1 MVPGNGW
8 QLGKF
13 IVDIQNQSCRE
24 IWREEEKTVHKKP
37 AANRKV
43 VKKPAANVQMAVDDR
58 LGVIKKPAANDDD
71 DDDDDDD
78 DRLGVIKKPAANV
91 QMAVI
96 GKKPAAKIE
105 VKKQVEK
112 KPATKTQTTK
122 KNMAAKRHP
131 AA

>member
-58 LGVIKKPAANDDD
+58 LGVIKKPAAN
-71 DDDDDDD
+71 
-78 DRLGVIKKPAANV
+78 V

>member
-1 MVPGNGW
+1 MLFEKPWPMVPGNGW

-43 VKKPAANVQMAVDDR
+43 VKKPAANVQTAVDDT
-58 LGVIKKPAANDDD
+58 DDQ
-71 DDDDDDD
+71 
-78 DRLGVIKKPAANV
+78 LGVIKKPAANV
-91 QMAVI
+91 QMAVNVADDREVS
-96 GKKPAAKIE
+96 KKPAANME
-105 VKKQVEK
+105 VKKQVKK

>member
-1 MVPGNGW
+1 MLFEKPWPMVPGNGW

-13 IVDIQNQSCRE
+13 IVDLQNQSCRE
-24 IWREEEKTVHKKP
+24 IWREEEKTVRKKP
-37 AANRKV
+37 AARRKV
-43 VKKPAANVQMAVDDR
+43 V
-58 LGVIKKPAANDDD
+58 
-71 DDDDDDD
+71 
-78 DRLGVIKKPAANV
+78 KKPAANV

-122 KNMAAKRHP
+122 KNMVAKKHP

>member
-1 MVPGNGW
+1 MFFEKPWPMKPGNGW
-8 QLGKF
+8 EMGKL
-13 IVDIQNQSCRE
+13 IIDVRNQQCRE
-24 IWREEEKTVHKKP
+24 IWRQEEKTVRKKP

-43 VKKPAANVQMAVDDR
+43 VKKPAANVQMAVD
-58 LGVIKKPAANDDD
+58 G
-71 DDDDDDD
+71 
-78 DRLGVIKKPAANV
+78 RLGVIKKPAANV

-96 GKKPAAKIE
+96 GKKPAAKMK

-122 KNMAAKRHP
+122 KKMVAKRHP